1 MNISGPFIRRP
12 VATTLLT
19 AAIAIAGGI
28 AFNVLPVSPLPQVDF
43 PTISVSAGLPGASAQ
58 IMASSVAT
66 PLERQFGHIAGVTE
80 MTSSSSLGST
90 SVTMQFDLS
99 RNIDAAAR
107 DVEAGINAA
116 RTYLPANLP
125 SNPSYRKVNPAD
137 SPIMILGLTS
147 DKYDKEAMY
156 DSASTIMEQKLSQ
169 IQGVGQVAVGGAS
182 YPSVRVDVNPPQLNH
197 YGITL
202 GTIQRLLSLQN
213 SDIARGQISNDVIT
227 ADIIT
232 NDQISKANEYKPLI
246 VGYHNGLAVH
256 LSDVAN
262 VMDSA
267 QSIRTAGYLNGTP
280 SVTVIIFRQPGANI
294 IQTNN
299 RIRAQLPFLQAVMPQ
314 GINTTVV
321 LDRTTTIKASLHDVE
336 SSLIISVVLVILVVF
351 LFLRNGRATL
361 IPSVAVPVSLIGTFS
376 VMYLLNYSLD
386 NLSLMALT
394 ISTGFVVDDA
404 IVVMENISRYLEMG
418 MPPAEAALKGAKEI
432 GFTVLTMSTSLIAV
446 FIPLL
451 MMGGIVGRLFRE
463 FAVTLSTA
471 IIVSMVISLTTT
483 PMMCAHLLKSHKGE
497 THGPLYRASEKFFDG
512 MLSVYRHSLLWVLDN
527 SGLMLVVLLLTIVL
541 NVVLIIKI
549 PKGFFPQQ
557 DTGALVGGVQGP
569 QDASFGVMNASIKA
583 LVNVIK
589 ADPAVANV
597 NAYTGGSGGGGGGGG
612 SNGGFIYAAL
622 KPLDER
628 KVSAADIIN
637 RLRPKMNRL
646 PVAQAF
652 LQAAQD
658 LRIGGRGGNA
668 LYQYTLQADNVQD
681 LAKWGPILLT
691 QMKRLPGFQDV
702 NSDQQ
707 NGGLEEVLN
716 YDRTTAARLGL
727 TPASL
732 DSALYS
738 AFGQA
743 EVSVIY
749 TQLNQYYVVLEVAP
763 QYWQSPEGLKYT
775 YPGASARGVIPIR
788 AVSTARAG
796 TTPLQV
802 NHTGVFPSVT
812 VSFNLAPG
820 LSLSDATLEINEMQT
835 KLGMPST
842 IRGFFAGTL
851 QAYQDSLSTEPIL
864 ITTALLT
871 VYIVLGMLYES
882 LVHPLTII
890 STLPP
895 ASVGAMLALLVFKN
909 DLNVISIIGIV
920 LLIGLVKKNA
930 IMMIDFALAA
940 ERLQGKSTL
949 DAIFEA
955 CMLRFRPIMM
965 TTLAALFGA
974 LPLAFGTGT
983 GSELRR
989 PLGITIVGGLI
1000 VSQMLTL
1007 YTTPVIY
1014 LYMDRLRLRAL
1025 GKHHDSFSANPEAII

>member
-1 MNISGPFIRRP
+1 
-12 VATTLLT
+12 
-19 AAIAIAGGI
+19 
-28 AFNVLPVSPLPQVDF
+28 
-43 PTISVSAGLPGASAQ
+43 
-58 IMASSVAT
+58 MASSVAT
-66 PLERQFGHIAGVTE
+66 PLERQFGHIAGITE

-90 SVTMQFDLS
+90 SVTLQFDLS

-137 SPIMILGLTS
+137 SPIMIIGLTS

-169 IQGVGQVAVGGAS
+169 IQGVGQVNVGGAS

-197 YGITL
+197 YGITMS
-202 GTIQRLLSLQN
+202 TIQRLLSLQN
-213 SDIARGQISNDVIT
+213 SDLARGQVSNNLIT
-227 ADIIT
+227 ADIVA
-232 NDQISKANEYKPLI
+232 NGQISKAEEYKPLI

-256 LSDVAN
+256 LSDVAD
-262 VMDSA
+262 VQDSA
-267 QSIRTAGYLNGTP
+267 QSIRTAGYLNGIP
-280 SVTVIIFRQPGANI
+280 SVTVIITRQPGANI
-294 IQTNN
+294 IQTNQ
-299 RIRAQLPFLQAVMPQ
+299 RIRDQLPFLEAVMPK
-314 GINTTVV
+314 GIHTTVV

-351 LFLRNGRATL
+351 LFLRNARATL
-361 IPSVAVPVSLIGTFS
+361 IPSVAVPVSLIGTFA
-376 VMYLLNYSLD
+376 VMYALNYSLD

-404 IVVMENISRYLEMG
+404 IVVMENVARYLEMG
-418 MPPAEAALKGAKEI
+418 MPPEEAALKGAKEI

-451 MMGGIVGRLFRE
+451 LMGGIVGRLFRE
-463 FAVTLSTA
+463 FAVVLSTA
-471 IIVSMVISLTTT
+471 IVVSMVISLTTT
-483 PMMCAHLLKSHKGE
+483 PMMCAHLLKPHAGE
-497 THGPLYRASEKFFDG
+497 KHGRFYRASESFFEW
-512 MLSVYRHSLLWVLDN
+512 MLNVYRHSLLWVLDN

-541 NVVLIIKI
+541 NVVLIVKI

-557 DTGALVGGVQGP
+557 DTGAMVGGVQGP
-569 QDASFGVMNASIKA
+569 QDASFSVMNDSIKA
-583 LVNVIK
+583 LVKVVK

-597 NAYTGGSGGGGGGGG
+597 NAYIGGGGGG
-612 SNGGFIYAAL
+612 SNGGFMYVAL
-622 KPLDER
+622 KPLEER
-628 KVSAADIIN
+628 KVGVTEIIA

-646 PVAQAF
+646 PVASAF

-668 LYQYTLQADNVQD
+668 LYQYTLQADNVAD
-681 LAKWGPILLT
+681 LAKWGPILLA
-691 QMKRLPGFQDV
+691 QMKRLPGLQDV

-707 NGGLEEVLN
+707 NGGLEEVVT
-716 YDRTTAARLGL
+716 YDRTSAARLGQ
-727 TPASL
+727 TPSSL

-738 AFGQA
+738 AFGQS

-763 QYWQSPEGLKYT
+763 RYWQSPAGLNFI
-775 YPGASARGVIPIR
+775 YPGASANKVTPLS
-788 AVSTARAG
+788 AVSTATSG

-812 VSFNLAPG
+812 VSFNLAAG

-835 KLGMPST
+835 RLGMPST
-842 IRGFFAGTL
+842 IHGFFAGTL
-851 QAYQDSLSTEPIL
+851 QAYQQSLSTEPVL
-864 ITTALLT
+864 VFTALLT
-871 VYIVLGMLYES
+871 VYIVLGILYES

-930 IMMIDFALAA
+930 IMMIDFALVA
-940 ERLQGKSTL
+940 EREHGKSTT

-965 TTLAALFGA
+965 TTMAALFGA
-974 LPLAFGTGT
+974 VPLAFGSGT

-1025 GKHHDSFSANPEAII
+1025 GKHQDTFPTNAEGAI

>member
-1 MNISGPFIRRP
+1 VNISAPFIRRP

-19 AAIAIAGGI
+19 AALAIAGGI

-43 PTISVSAGLPGASAQ
+43 PTISVSASLPGASAQ

-66 PLERQFGHIAGVTE
+66 PLERQFGHIAGITE
-80 MTSSSSLGST
+80 MTSSSGLGNT
-90 SVTMQFDLS
+90 SVTLQFDLN
-99 RNIDAAAR
+99 RNIEAAAR

-169 IQGVGQVAVGGAS
+169 IQGVGQVSVGGAS
-182 YPSVRVDVNPPQLNH
+182 YPAVRVDVNPPQLNH
-197 YGITL
+197 YGITIA
-202 GTIQRLLSLQN
+202 TIQRLLGLQN
-213 SDIARGQISNDVIT
+213 SDIARGQISNNLVT

-232 NDQISKANEYKPLI
+232 NDQISKAAQYRPLI

-262 VMDSA
+262 VQDSA
-267 QSIRTAGYLNGTP
+267 QSIRTAGYLNGIP

-299 RIRAQLPFLQAVMPQ
+299 RIRAQLPFLEAVMPQ
-314 GINTTVV
+314 GIHTTVV
-321 LDRTTTIKASLHDVE
+321 LDRTTTIRASLHDVE
-336 SSLIISVVLVILVVF
+336 SSLIISVGLVILVVF

-361 IPSVAVPVSLIGTFS
+361 IPSVAVPVSLIATFA
-376 VMYLLNYSLD
+376 VMYLLDYSLD

-471 IIVSMVISLTTT
+471 ILISMVISLTTT
-483 PMMCAHLLKSHKGE
+483 PMMCAHLLKSHQGE
-497 THGPLYRASEKFFDG
+497 THGRLYRSSERFFEG
-512 MLSVYRHSLLWVLDN
+512 MLSLYRHSLLWVLDN
-527 SGLMLVVLLLTIVL
+527 SGLMLVVLLLTIAL
-541 NVVLIIKI
+541 NVVLIVKI

-557 DTGALVGGVQGP
+557 DTGAMVGGVQGP
-569 QDASFGVMNASIKA
+569 QDASFSVMNTSIKA

-597 NAYTGGSGGGGGGGG
+597 NAYTGGRGGG
-612 SNGGFIYAAL
+612 NGGFIYAAL
-622 KPLDER
+622 KPLNER
-628 KVSAADIIN
+628 KVSVEEIIN

-646 PVAQAF
+646 PVAAAF

-658 LRIGGRGGNA
+658 LRIGGRGSNA
-668 LYQYTLQADNVQD
+668 LYQYTLQADNVED

-691 QMKRLPGFQDV
+691 NMRRLPGLQDV

-707 NGGLEEVLN
+707 NGGLEEVVH
-716 YDRTTAARLGL
+716 YDRTTAARLGQ
-727 TPASL
+727 TPSSL
-732 DSALYS
+732 DSALYN
-738 AFGQA
+738 AFGEA

-763 QYWQSPEGLKYT
+763 HYWQSPAGLNFI
-775 YPGASARGVIPIR
+775 YPSASANGVTPLS
-788 AVSTARAG
+788 AVSTAMAG

-802 NHTGVFPSVT
+802 AHTGVFPSVT
-812 VSFNLAPG
+812 VSFNLAAG
-820 LSLSDATLEINEMQT
+820 LSLSDATLAIDRMQT
-835 KLGMPST
+835 TLGMPST
-842 IRGFFAGTL
+842 IRGFFSGTL
-851 QAYQDSLSTEPIL
+851 QAYQQSLSTEPIL
-864 ITTALLT
+864 VTTALLA
-871 VYIVLGMLYES
+871 VFIVLGILYES

-930 IMMIDFALAA
+930 IMMIDFALVA
-940 ERLQGKSTL
+940 EREHGKSTT

-965 TTLAALFGA
+965 TTMAALFGA

-1025 GKHHDSFSANPEAII
+1025 GKHHDTFNASPEGAV

>member
-1 MNISGPFIRRP
+1 MEARR
-12 VATTLLT
+12 
-19 AAIAIAGGI
+19 
-28 AFNVLPVSPLPQVDF
+28 
-43 PTISVSAGLPGASAQ
+43 
-58 IMASSVAT
+58 
-66 PLERQFGHIAGVTE
+66 
-80 MTSSSSLGST
+80 
-90 SVTMQFDLS
+90 
-99 RNIDAAAR
+99 
-107 DVEAGINAA
+107 
-116 RTYLPANLP
+116 
-125 SNPSYRKVNPAD
+125 
-137 SPIMILGLTS
+137 
-147 DKYDKEAMY
+147 
-156 DSASTIMEQKLSQ
+156 
-169 IQGVGQVAVGGAS
+169 IQ
-182 YPSVRVDVNPPQLNH
+182 SVRVDVNPPQLNR

-202 GTIQRLLSLQN
+202 ATIQRLLSLQN
-213 SDIARGQISNDVIT
+213 SDIARGQISNGVIT

-232 NDQISKANEYKPLI
+232 NDQISKADQYRPLI

-262 VMDSA
+262 VQDSA
-267 QSIRTAGYLNGTP
+267 QSIRTAGYLNGIP

-299 RIRAQLPFLQAVMPQ
+299 RIRAQLPFLAAVMPQ
-314 GINTTVV
+314 GIKTTVV

-336 SSLIISVVLVILVVF
+336 TSLIISVVLVILVVF

-361 IPSVAVPVSLIGTFS
+361 IPSVAVPVSLIGTFA

-471 IIVSMVISLTTT
+471 ILVSMVISLTTT
-483 PMMCAHLLKSHKGE
+483 PMMCAHLLKAHDGE
-497 THGPLYRASEKFFDG
+497 KHGAVYRASERFFDG
-512 MLSVYRHSLLWVLDN
+512 MLNVYRHSLLWVLDN
-527 SGLMLVVLLLTIVL
+527 SGLMLVVLLLTIAL
-541 NVVLIIKI
+541 NVVLIVKI

-557 DTGALVGGVQGP
+557 DTGAMVGGVQGP
-569 QDASFGVMNASIKA
+569 QDASFSVMNASIKA

-589 ADPAVANV
+589 SDPAVANV
-597 NAYTGGSGGGGGGGG
+597 NAYIGGGGGG

-628 KVSAADIIN
+628 KVSVMEIIN

-646 PVAQAF
+646 PVASAF

-658 LRIGGRGGNA
+658 LRIGGRGSNA

-681 LAKWGPILLT
+681 LAKWGPILLA

-727 TPASL
+727 TPGSL
-732 DSALYS
+732 DSALYN

-763 QYWQSPEGLKYT
+763 QYWQSPEGLNYI
-775 YPGASARGVIPIR
+775 YPAASANGVTPIN
-788 AVSTARAG
+788 AVSTAKAG

-802 NHTGVFPSVT
+802 PT
-812 VSFNLAPG
+812 
-820 LSLSDATLEINEMQT
+820 
-835 KLGMPST
+835 
-842 IRGFFAGTL
+842 R
-851 QAYQDSLSTEPIL
+851 AY
-864 ITTALLT
+864 
-871 VYIVLGMLYES
+871 
-882 LVHPLTII
+882 
-890 STLPP
+890 
-895 ASVGAMLALLVFKN
+895 
-909 DLNVISIIGIV
+909 
-920 LLIGLVKKNA
+920 
-930 IMMIDFALAA
+930 
-940 ERLQGKSTL
+940 
-949 DAIFEA
+949 
-955 CMLRFRPIMM
+955 FR
-965 TTLAALFGA
+965 
-974 LPLAFGTGT
+974 
-983 GSELRR
+983 R
-989 PLGITIVGGLI
+989 
-1000 VSQMLTL
+1000 
-1007 YTTPVIY
+1007 
-1014 LYMDRLRLRAL
+1014 
-1025 GKHHDSFSANPEAII
+1025 